1 VEGVNFR
8 QCAGTFRFKS
18 PEIPPVSRLSGSFG
32 GLRPWMRHSFPRPGE
47 RAVFAEAGVS
57 AQRSRSEAGRIA
69 DLAHRSRW
77 SQEELTDEDLRR
89 LYSYWLSFQELKR
102 GEVFVQQDLRNRAR
116 LRQRRVL
123 GVPAIAIALGA
134 GLRMW
139 RGRGKAVRS
148 RRRR

>member
-1 VEGVNFR
+1 
-8 QCAGTFRFKS
+8 
-18 PEIPPVSRLSGSFG
+18 
-32 GLRPWMRHSFPRPGE
+32 M
-47 RAVFAEAGVS
+47 FAEPGVS

-89 LYSYWLSFQELKR
+89 LYSYWLSFQELER

-123 GVPAIAIALGA
+123 GIPAIAIALGA